1 MEEEEE
7 DQFSRST
14 PSALRLRWDV
24 FLSFRGE
31 DTRDNFT
38 DRLYSALDTSGVRV
52 FRDNNGLTQ
61 GDQIDRGLV
70 EAIEDSAAAIAII
83 SDNYASSR
91 WCLEELA
98 HIFQSP
104 RLVLPVFYRVDPSDV
119 RRQRGP
125 FEEDFKALEERFG
138 VQKVVRWRKA
148 MERVGGIS
156 GWVYNN
162 SEESDLIQNIVK
174 RILAELS
181 NSPVVVASYV
191 VGLDFC
197 LEELVELLDVKQNG
211 QQVLGLHG
219 LGGIGKTTLAKA
231 LYNKLARHFQC
242 RSFLSSV
249 RENFKS
255 RQNGPEFLQKKIVGD
270 LSSHKVPPT
279 FSDAKS
285 YVLEMKRIL
294 KQNRVLLVLDDIDDA
309 GQLKELAG
317 SREWYSEGSRIVI
330 TTRDAAVLPTDF
342 VDKIYEVKSLGKS
355 ESLKLFSHHAFRREN
370 PTGAFLNLS
379 KEIVSCTGGL
389 PLALEVFGS
398 LLYGKRIVEEWQDA
412 LAKLKQIRGPELQGA
427 LKISYDALDVQERS
441 IFLDIA
447 CLFLNLEMN
456 REDVIDALR
465 GSYFGVET
473 AITTLVS
480 RSLIKFIDSE
490 QLWMHDQIR
499 DMGRQI
505 IVEENLSDVYGR
517 SRIWNPAD
525 VLGLFQDGKGT
536 RDIQGIVLDLEKKN
550 FPRDKKARAIAW
562 QQLRQTPNFTSAVT
576 YFREIYKEHHHRYAT
591 KDGEVILNATSFES
605 MVNLRLLQFSNVKLE
620 GHLKRLPAQLKWLQ
634 WRKCSLRSLPSD
646 FFPRELAVL
655 DLSESK
661 IERIW
666 GRKWCWHAQQNV
678 MNLRHCNNITEIPDL
693 SGYEKLEKL
702 ILERCTKLEKIHQSM
717 GDLRSLRHLNL
728 NHCLSLVEFPE
739 DVSGLK
745 NVEILTLSG
754 CTKLRSLPKNI
765 ECMISLR
772 VLLLDDTV
780 IGHLP
785 ENIFR
790 LTKLEKL
797 SLERCSSLK
806 RLPRHVGKL
815 ISLREISLYH
825 SALEEIPASFGSL
838 RSLETLDLMWCR
850 SLTVIPESVGNLKSL
865 TKFYLSGSSVKLVP
879 SSIGYLYYLK
889 ELSLGKCFHIKM
901 LPASIEGLSSLTE
914 LQLDDMQITGL
925 PDQIGALISVKKLE
939 MRNCKLLSSLPD
951 SIGKMLALEKLIIT
965 NAAITELPVSIGSLE
980 NLFILRLNKCKNLQR
995 LPDSFGD
1002 LRNLRHLLMEET
1014 AMTELP
1020 ETFGKLLN
1028 LMILKMAKKPD
1039 GQLAQ
1044 SSETIDPVI
1053 NVEREAESILLPPSF
1068 SKLISL
1074 EEFDARAWKISGQL
1088 PDNFE
1093 KLTSLKI
1100 LNLSHND
1107 FFSLPSSMSGLSVL
1121 RELFLSSCSKLKAL
1135 PPLPSSLLN
1144 INASNCIALES
1155 IHSLSNLTCLQDLNL
1170 SNCGKL
1176 VDVPGIECLKSLRRL
1191 HMVGCTSCAQAV
1203 RKIDKVALKNLGNL
1217 SFPGSEVPEWLTSD
1231 VVSFSKRKNISLK
1244 AVIIGFV
1251 ISVDCGGLVDSRHQL
1266 PVVPGVNAKILR
1278 LNETVHTSGMFLAG
1292 VPRTDEDQTY
1302 LCRYEDYHPLVSIL
1316 KDGDKIEV
1324 GMQNLSI
1331 FEGLQLK
1338 KRGIHLIFENDDDY
1352 DGDEES
1358 LDQSQQS
1365 ISERLRRFIGSP
1377 RKGDLI
1383 TGSRG
1388 ENKQELQ
1395 KHVSDCFQG
1404 ILGYAKYKPSL
1415 IVLISLILGIAFAW
1429 WLKV

>member
-1 MEEEEE
+1 M
-7 DQFSRST
+7 RSLIF
-14 PSALRLRWDV
+14 PPHCFLLFFLSSCSVRGWLRWDV

-61 GDQIDRGLV
+61 GDQIAGGLL

-83 SDNYASSR
+83 SDNYASSS

-125 FEEDFKALEERFG
+125 FEEGFKALEEGFG

-162 SEESDLIQNIVK
+162 RTIGYRRVVKSQHEESDLIQNIVK

-191 VGLDFC
+191 VGLDFR

-211 QQVLGLHG
+211 LQVLGLHG

-255 RQNGPEFLQKKIVGD
+255 QQNGPEFLQKKIVGD

-342 VDKIYEVKSLGKS
+342 VDKIYEVKSLGNS

-379 KEIVSCTGGL
+379 NEIVSCTGGL

-412 LAKLKQIRGPELQGA
+412 LEKLKQIRGPELQGV

-473 AITTLVS
+473 AVTTLVS

-505 IVEENLSDVYGR
+505 ILLLIRLSLVYDW
-517 SRIWNPAD
+517 SRLHRPKHEKMR
-525 VLGLFQDGKGT
+525 VQTKMGT

-562 QQLRQTPNFTSAVT
+562 QQLCQTPNFTSAIT

-591 KDGEVILNATSFES
+591 KDGEVILNSTSFES

-620 GHLKRLPAQLKWLQ
+620 GRLKRLPAQLKWLQ

-666 GRKWCWHAQQNV
+666 GRKWCWHAQQVSNNLMV
-678 MNLRHCNNITEIPDL
+678 MNLRRCHNITEIPDL
-693 SGYEKLEKL
+693 SGYE
-702 ILERCTKLEKIHQSM
+702 
-717 GDLRSLRHLNL
+717 N
-728 NHCLSLVEFPE
+728 
-739 DVSGLK
+739 
-745 NVEILTLSG
+745 
-754 CTKLRSLPKNI
+754 
-765 ECMISLR
+765 
-772 VLLLDDTV
+772 
-780 IGHLP
+780 
-785 ENIFR
+785 
-790 LTKLEKL
+790 
-797 SLERCSSLK
+797 
-806 RLPRHVGKL
+806 
-815 ISLREISLYH
+815 
-825 SALEEIPASFGSL
+825 
-838 RSLETLDLMWCR
+838 W
-850 SLTVIPESVGNLKSL
+850 KS
-865 TKFYLSGSSVKLVP
+865 
-879 SSIGYLYYLK
+879 
-889 ELSLGKCFHIKM
+889 
-901 LPASIEGLSSLTE
+901 
-914 LQLDDMQITGL
+914 
-925 PDQIGALISVKKLE
+925 
-939 MRNCKLLSSLPD
+939 
-951 SIGKMLALEKLIIT
+951 
-965 NAAITELPVSIGSLE
+965 
-980 NLFILRLNKCKNLQR
+980 
-995 LPDSFGD
+995 
-1002 LRNLRHLLMEET
+1002 
-1014 AMTELP
+1014 
-1020 ETFGKLLN
+1020 
-1028 LMILKMAKKPD
+1028 
-1039 GQLAQ
+1039 
-1044 SSETIDPVI
+1044 
-1053 NVEREAESILLPPSF
+1053 
-1068 SKLISL
+1068 
-1074 EEFDARAWKISGQL
+1074 
-1088 PDNFE
+1088 
-1093 KLTSLKI
+1093 
-1100 LNLSHND
+1100 
-1107 FFSLPSSMSGLSVL
+1107 
-1121 RELFLSSCSKLKAL
+1121 
-1135 PPLPSSLLN
+1135 
-1144 INASNCIALES
+1144 
-1155 IHSLSNLTCLQDLNL
+1155 
-1170 SNCGKL
+1170 
-1176 VDVPGIECLKSLRRL
+1176 
-1191 HMVGCTSCAQAV
+1191 
-1203 RKIDKVALKNLGNL
+1203 
-1217 SFPGSEVPEWLTSD
+1217 
-1231 VVSFSKRKNISLK
+1231 
-1244 AVIIGFV
+1244 
-1251 ISVDCGGLVDSRHQL
+1251 
-1266 PVVPGVNAKILR
+1266 
-1278 LNETVHTSGMFLAG
+1278 
-1292 VPRTDEDQTY
+1292 
-1302 LCRYEDYHPLVSIL
+1302 
-1316 KDGDKIEV
+1316 
-1324 GMQNLSI
+1324 
-1331 FEGLQLK
+1331 
-1338 KRGIHLIFENDDDY
+1338 
-1352 DGDEES
+1352 
-1358 LDQSQQS
+1358 
-1365 ISERLRRFIGSP
+1365 
-1377 RKGDLI
+1377 
-1383 TGSRG
+1383 
-1388 ENKQELQ
+1388 
-1395 KHVSDCFQG
+1395 
-1404 ILGYAKYKPSL
+1404 
-1415 IVLISLILGIAFAW
+1415 
-1429 WLKV
+1429 